1 MTPTYALTVLGS
13 RIRERRESLRV
24 SQEQFA
30 GQCGFDRTYI
40 SMIER
45 GKRNISL
52 LNLLRVARG
61 LNIRISTLVE
71 GLDNGSSPD

>member
-1 MTPTYALTVLGS
+1 MASNQALTVLGS
-13 RIRERRESLRV
+13 RIRKQRELLGL

-30 GQCGFDRTYI
+30 DRCGFDRTYI

-52 LNLLRVARG
+52 LNLLRVAHG
-61 LNIRISTLVE
+61 LNIRLSSLVE
-71 GLDNGSSPD
+71 GLNNGPSPN